1 MQLETFKIFC
11 DLVETG
17 SFSEAAARN
26 DITQSAVSQQIRVL
40 ENTYDVIFFERGRK
54 KFSVT
59 PEGQAFEQ
67 AAREML
73 ELYQGISS
81 RLHELGNV
89 VGGALRVST
98 VYSIGLHDLPAK
110 LKEFSAEYPDVDVIV
125 DYKRSVNIYEDVLEG
140 RADIGLVSFP
150 QRRKDIM
157 ADTFDEDDMVVI
169 CAPTHK
175 LGKKKKL
182 KLKELSNENFISF
195 EPDTPTRKAIDRAL
209 KLHSVIFRQQQVF
222 DNIETVKRAVEV
234 AGVLS
239 IVPRR
244 TVDKEVAAGTLSAIK
259 IEDADLKRPLAIL
272 RKQSRITTPT
282 MREFMRV
289 MQGGK

>member
-209 KLHSVIFRQQQVF
+209 KLHSVIFRQQQEF

>member
-110 LKEFSAEYPDVDVIV
+110 LKEFSAEYPDVEVIV

-209 KLHSVIFRQQQVF
+209 KLHSVIFRQQQEF

>member
-110 LKEFSAEYPDVDVIV
+110 LKEFSTEYPDVDVIV

-209 KLHSVIFRQQQVF
+209 KLHSVIFRQQQEF

-289 MQGGK
+289 MQGAK

>member
-1 MQLETFKIFC
+1 
-11 DLVETG
+11 
-17 SFSEAAARN
+17 
-26 DITQSAVSQQIRVL
+26 
-40 ENTYDVIFFERGRK
+40 
-54 KFSVT
+54 
-59 PEGQAFEQ
+59 
-67 AAREML
+67 
-73 ELYQGISS
+73 
-81 RLHELGNV
+81 
-89 VGGALRVST
+89 
-98 VYSIGLHDLPAK
+98 
-110 LKEFSAEYPDVDVIV
+110 
-125 DYKRSVNIYEDVLEG
+125 
-140 RADIGLVSFP
+140 
-150 QRRKDIM
+150 M

-209 KLHSVIFRQQQVF
+209 KLHSVIFRQQQEF